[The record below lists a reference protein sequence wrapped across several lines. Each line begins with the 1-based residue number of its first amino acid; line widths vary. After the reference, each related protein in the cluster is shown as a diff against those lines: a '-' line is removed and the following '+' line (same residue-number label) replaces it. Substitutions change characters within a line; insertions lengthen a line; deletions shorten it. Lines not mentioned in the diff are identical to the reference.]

1 MSGLNAKRK
10 VRQPEVDVGQRRAV
24 FRMNR
29 TGKAVAG
36 GGKPWP
42 ALLFLLA
49 FFITWEAG
57 VHIFAIKPWLLPAP
71 SQVLGT
77 LGDMLPL
84 LAQHSR
90 STLLAAVT
98 GLAAAVMVALLL
110 AVLMDLHP
118 WIRQGIY
125 PLLVVSQTVPII
137 SIAPLFIIWFGYG
150 ILPRVVVVALVCFF
164 PVVVSL
170 VEGMQSTGGDMVN
183 LMRVMGYSRWQII
196 RLVRFPGALP
206 SFFAGLKIAGTYS
219 VMGAVIGEWLGAVS
233 GLGVFMTRAT
243 HAYQLDR
250 VFAAILI
257 IILVSLFIYALIE
270 LLARLSMPWYY
281 NERRND

>member
-1 MSGLNAKRK
+1 MSRLNRIGGHVAA
-10 VRQPEVDVGQRRAV
+10 G
-24 FRMNR
+24 NR
-29 TGKAVAG
+29 L
-36 GGKPWP
+36 WP
-42 ALLFLLA
+42 ALFFLLA
-49 FFITWEAG
+49 FLAVWEAG
-57 VHIFAIKPWLLPAP
+57 VRVFAIKPYLLPAP
-71 SQVLGT
+71 SQVIIT

-84 LAQHSR
+84 LANHSK
-90 STLLAAVT
+90 STILAAVS
-98 GLAAAVMVALLL
+98 GLAAAVAVALVL

-118 WIRQGIY
+118 WVRQGLY

-150 ILPRVVVVALVCFF
+150 ILPKVVVVALVCFF

-170 VEGMQSTGGDMVN
+170 VEGMQSADGDMVN
-183 LMRVMGYSRWQII
+183 LLRVMGYSRWQVI
-196 RLVRFPGALP
+196 RVVRFPAALP

-250 VFAAILI
+250 VFAAIFI
-257 IILVSLFIYALIE
+257 IVLVSLLIYTLIE
-270 LLARLSMPWYY
+270 LLARLVMPWYY
-281 NERRND
+281 NERRNN